1 MLRFTDG
8 WEVTIINTLGIWYAL
23 VSRNGKSVTEL
34 VVNYKDRDQMVSYAR
49 SVMSTMGVE
58 ELN

>member
-1 MLRFTDG
+1 MLRYTDG

-34 VVNYKDRDQMVSYAR
+34 VASFEDRDEMVTHAK
-49 SVMSTMGVE
+49 SVMRIIGVKQI
-58 ELN
+58 N